1 MSKVDEAEK
10 WKKKAAELQF
20 KVNEMEGAVA
30 KLQSEDNTSDAK
42 IESLNKLHAQKVRAL
57 MNSIQDLKKQT
68 AMAKAQNKESNRS
81 KLIDK
86 LKTELVQ
93 QEIAIQ
99 ALRDLI
105 RDDEKCD
112 EQIIEYLNKGPPR
125 IRPLSREEM
134 RIQIRRLKGKL
145 STTSKRSSEQALDD
159 LDRILNPPDLE
170 ENEEMKN
177 IDPLQNEKIIELLEE
192 IENLKLDLKS
202 KETAAESLKKQNKK
216 LSEALQ
222 SMQMKENGYEIIDI
236 KVNKLAVER
245 EELVSQLNQ
254 NAQIEGQTLARH
266 DELEVGLKAAQE
278 QINGLKKKLEN
289 NVIERQKSLKE
300 IERLQKEL
308 AMSLA
313 SVRDLEG
320 QIASHATDSESK
332 VSDLHALLLQ
342 KDTKIADLETDVIE
356 KDNEISELKSQQA
369 QLVRKDTEDGKDF
382 EIEVLRAKVKQ
393 LTQKAN
399 VPEDLIAAER
409 SETEKYK
416 QRVKDLTRQVAELQE
431 QVEYLEQH
439 NIEAQRQGSALYL
452 AGKRPA
458 EPKLP
463 ADYQTTKDLCEK
475 LKSEIKEIKIQLQT
489 RDRELLEARN
499 ELNSQKAAV
508 VGLRQKVKQTDEE
521 KVVLEQKIF
530 GFSAQKQSAVDENST
545 IKEKVIEQSRDVIP
559 KLRVGIPPQYN
570 AVQLLKAS
578 RDVMNRLVRG

>member
-1 MSKVDEAEK
+1 
-10 WKKKAAELQF
+10 
-20 KVNEMEGAVA
+20 MEGVVA

-57 MNSIQDLKKQT
+57 MNSIQELKKQA

-99 ALRDLI
+99 ALRELI

-170 ENEEMKN
+170 ENEEMRN

-202 KETAAESLKKQNKK
+202 KETAVESLKKQNKK
-216 LSEALQ
+216 LNEALQ
-222 SMQMKENGYEIIDI
+222 SMQLKENGYEILDI
-236 KVNKLAVER
+236 QVNKLSVER

-254 NAQIEGQTLARH
+254 NAHIEGQTLARH
-266 DELEVGLKAAQE
+266 DELQVGLKAAQE

-289 NVIERQKSLKE
+289 NVVERQKSLKE

-320 QIASHATDSESK
+320 QMASHATDSDSK
-332 VSDLHALLLQ
+332 LHDLHALLLK
-342 KDTKIADLETDVIE
+342 KDTKIADLETNVIE
-356 KDNEISELKSQQA
+356 KDNEIAELKAQQA
-369 QLVRKDTEDGKDF
+369 QLVRKDTEDGKEF

-409 SETEKYK
+409 AETEKYK
-416 QRVKDLTRQVAELQE
+416 QRVKDLARQVAELQE

-452 AGKRPA
+452 AGKRPQ

-463 ADYQTTKDLCEK
+463 ADYQTTKDLCER
-475 LKSEIKEIKIQLQT
+475 LKSEIREIKIQLQT

-530 GFSAQKQSAVDENST
+530 GFSAQKQSAIDENST
-545 IKEKVIEQSRDVIP
+545 IKEKVIEQCRDVIP